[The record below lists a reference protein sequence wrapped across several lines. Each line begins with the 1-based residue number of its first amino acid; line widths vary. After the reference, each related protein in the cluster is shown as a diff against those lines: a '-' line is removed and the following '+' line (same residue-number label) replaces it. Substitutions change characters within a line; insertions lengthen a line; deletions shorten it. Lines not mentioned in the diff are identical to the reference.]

1 MKTKNVGMS
10 GVHGRGFTLIE
21 LLVVI
26 AIIAI
31 LAALLLPALSSAKAK
46 AQGMSCLNNQ
56 KQLALAWMMYADDNN
71 DQIVGFNTTLAVGN
85 WWVEPDKIAIPPL
98 PPTWSAIQKW
108 NYKVEMGF
116 EQPNASAQYYGPIYN
131 YAHNA
136 GIIHCPSD
144 PFCLLPMSDPV
155 NNGGPYRWDSYSG
168 AGGLNGE
175 ASPHLSKRTFVKHA
189 SERFLWVEGADARGF
204 NVGSWLMTPGTAAQ
218 GFSDAV
224 FGDSPAAFHGG
235 TTASFSFADGHVEM
249 HRWLDPATIA
259 YARSSNTGKDSGSSE
274 KSKAQHAGN
283 VDAIWCGIR
292 YATPDNP

>member
-136 GIIHCPSD
+136 GIIGHSSQASD
-144 PFCLLPMSDPV
+144 VRLF
-155 NNGGPYRWDSYSG
+155 G
-168 AGGLNGE
+168 
-175 ASPHLSKRTFVKHA
+175 K
-189 SERFLWVEGADARGF
+189 RGF
-204 NVGSWLMTPGTAAQ
+204 QVQMAA
-218 GFSDAV
+218 S
-224 FGDSPAAFHGG
+224 
-235 TTASFSFADGHVEM
+235 
-249 HRWLDPATIA
+249 R
-259 YARSSNTGKDSGSSE
+259 
-274 KSKAQHAGN
+274 AGN
-283 VDAIWCGIR
+283 SGGYFVSAGV
-292 YATPDNP
+292 PG